1 MDDYTRYL
9 NKKLENEE
17 FRKEWEKLEA
27 ESQIMKE
34 ILKARIDTG
43 MTQQQLFQN
52 TDEYQHS

>member
-9 NKKLENEE
+9 NEKLKNEE

-34 ILKARIDTG
+34 IFKARIDAG
-43 MTQQQLFQN
+43 MTQQQLSEN
-52 TDEYQHS
+52 ACEYQHS